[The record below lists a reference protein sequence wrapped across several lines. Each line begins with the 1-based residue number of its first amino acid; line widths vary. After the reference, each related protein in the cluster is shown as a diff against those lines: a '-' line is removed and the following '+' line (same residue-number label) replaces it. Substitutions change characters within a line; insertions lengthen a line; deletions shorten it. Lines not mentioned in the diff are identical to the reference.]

1 MVLPSKTDCAW
12 RLPPAT
18 SRIERVENAT
28 SRLYMLSSPES
39 AEFTMPSPGPH
50 RPTIGVNAGG
60 ASLVKGLTINA
71 DGCLAVPGAT
81 GEDHHIMTSRQV
93 VAALLALSMLAGT
106 PAPAWRSLDAQAA
119 PGETTAPPPANA
131 PATTEAVDVTPA
143 RISYINGQV
152 SFWRPGAD
160 DWTPAKINTP
170 LAPGDV
176 LYAGPDGNVE
186 DQGRP
191 REFVRAAGGTQIGLG
206 TQEQDFIPLRLTG
219 GLAAL

>member
-71 DGCLAVPGAT
+71 DGCLAVLGAT

-106 PAPAWRSLDAQAA
+106 PAPAWRSLAQAA
-119 PGETTAPPPANA
+119 PAEPPAPPAPGDA
-131 PATTEAVDVTPA
+131 PAAAEAPDVTPP

-160 DWTPAKINTP
+160 DWTPAKVNT
-170 LAPGDV
+170 
-176 LYAGPDGNVE
+176 
-186 DQGRP
+186 
-191 REFVRAAGGTQIGLG
+191 
-206 TQEQDFIPLRLTG
+206 
-219 GLAAL
+219 